1 MQIDAEEARWR
12 QFLTDS
18 FVGRAKGVL
27 HLGAHRGQEAAAYA
41 AAGKPVVWVEAQPK
55 MHARLS
61 ERIAAHADQ
70 RALCALLDEVD
81 GRQRSLKISNND
93 DGVSSSLF
101 AFGPYAQGERS
112 LWPALDLH
120 MVRELTLTGVT
131 LDTLLQ
137 SNELTAQQ
145 HDHWVVDVQ
154 GAELLVLR
162 GARKSLESCRSLVVE
177 VSLVAVYD
185 GAVLWPELSA
195 WLRTQGFEPAWQPA
209 RPHDDVLF
217 VRSSALDAVRAEFH
231 SDHYLRHNARR
242 LEHLASLALPLEG
255 KRVLEVGAGIGDHT
269 SFYVD
274 RGCTVL
280 STEGRA
286 ENLLLLQRRWASTP
300 AVTVRALDMDAP
312 KTLGETHFDVVHCYG
327 LLYHLRDPAGAIR
340 FLAAHTD
347 LLLLETCL
355 APDDQGD
362 LNLVDEPAHVASQ
375 ALHGTGCRPT
385 QAWVTSLLA
394 SCFDDVSVP
403 WSQPRHPEF
412 DRQHALSTG
421 GLFRRVF
428 VARSSRVRP
437 H

>member
-1 MQIDAEEARWR
+1 MQLDADEARWR
-12 QFLTDS
+12 QFLTDA
-18 FVGRAKGVL
+18 FLRQAQGVL
-27 HLGAHRGQEAAAYA
+27 HLGAHRGQEAPAYA
-41 AAGKPVVWVEAQPK
+41 AAGKTVVWVEAQPE
-55 MHARLS
+55 MHARLAGKLAEFS
-61 ERIAAHADQ
+61 GQ
-70 RALCALLDEVD
+70 RALCALLDEAD
-81 GRQRSLKISNND
+81 GRQRTLKISNND
-93 DGVSSSLF
+93 EGVSSSLF

-120 MVRELTLTGVT
+120 MVRELTLTAVT

-137 SNELTAQQ
+137 ANGVDAQR

-162 GARKSLESCRSLVVE
+162 GARQSLASCRSLVVE
-177 VSLVAVYD
+177 VSQVPVYD
-185 GAVLWPELSA
+185 GAVLWPELA
-195 WLRTQGFEPAWQPA
+195 EWLRGQGFEPAWQPA

-217 VRSSALDAVRAEFH
+217 VRRSVLDAVRAEFH

-280 STEGRA
+280 TTEGRA
-286 ENLLLLQRRWASTP
+286 ENLMLLQRRWTDTP

-312 KTLGETHFDVVHCYG
+312 LPLNEGVFDLIHCYG

-340 FLAAHTD
+340 FMAAHTD

-355 APDDQGD
+355 APDDRGD
-362 LNLVDEPAHVASQ
+362 VNLVDEPAHVASQ

-385 QAWVTSLLA
+385 QAWVTNLLA
-394 SCFDDVSVP
+394 TCFDEVSVP
-403 WSQPRHPEF
+403 WSQPCHPEF
-412 DRQHALSTG
+412 DRQHAIATG